1 MFRGFGSRKLQ
12 TSANVPAAAAPTA
25 INSSLLA
32 RGNNPAP
39 LISKSGASASIASAS
54 IAPAPVNAAK
64 QPNTAALLPK
74 KTFKNRIFG
83 TAAQQANTGFLAAAK
98 AGNFAKLKTYTDDP
112 TAKAFISQDTQNSS
126 LIASASIPS
135 SDCFKLLANAFPQ
148 SLDAQTAG
156 KENVLHVVLIAFNKV
171 SNLNASKKT
180 NFVQGILQIISI
192 INEKKPNFINIQNN
206 LGSTPL
212 DIVCESAA
220 KESNDVLSHILSLPT
235 KPSQETLN
243 AALTKIFQTNVK
255 AKNADGWNKLF
266 PKGQVHYKKA
276 SALLAAGAKPP
287 ANAPGVYGPL
297 MGYYT
302 KINSTINATKANLTE
317 KATAAKAAAN
327 AELAQAALEE
337 KAAQNAANLA
347 AAQAKAAQNALVA
360 RKKAKALAITK
371 KTTTV
376 SKANSS
382 KAAAVAALGPKKK
395 LFGLFGGR
403 RTRKNRKY

>member
-1 MFRGFGSRKLQ
+1 MFSRLGFGKKVNGTKPS
-12 TSANVPAAAAPTA
+12 TAPSPAAAPRTNAA
-25 INSSLLA
+25 
-32 RGNNPAP
+32 AP
-39 LISKSGASASIASAS
+39 LLTAAS
-54 IAPAPVNAAK
+54 
-64 QPNTAALLPK
+64 NTAAPK

-98 AGNFAKLKTYTDDP
+98 AGNIDKLKTYTDDP
-112 TAKAFISQDTQNSS
+112 TARAFISQDTQNSS
-126 LIASASIPS
+126 LIACASIPS
-135 SDCFKLLANAFPQ
+135 SDCFKLVATTFPQ
-148 SLDAQTAG
+148 SLDAQTLG

-180 NFVQGILQIISI
+180 NFVGSVLEIISF
-192 INEKKPNFINIQNN
+192 INEKKPNFINIQNTV
-206 LGSTPL
+206 LSTPL

-235 KPSQETLN
+235 KPSKETLN
-243 AALTKIFQTNVK
+243 AALTKIFQTNIK
-255 AKNADGWNKLF
+255 AKNANGWNKLF

-276 SALLAAGAKPP
+276 SALLAAGAQPP
-287 ANAPGVYGPL
+287 AGAPGVYGPL

-302 KINSTINATKANLTE
+302 TINKTINATKANLTI

-327 AELAQAALEE
+327 AEFAQAAKEE
-337 KAAQNAANLA
+337 KAAQNAANQA
-347 AAQAKAAQNALVA
+347 AAQAKAAANVLAE
-360 RKKAKALAITK
+360 RKKAKSLAITK
-371 KTTTV
+371 KTSAV

-403 RTRKNRKY
+403 RTRKNRKH